1 MANEGNKFS
10 QGTAGQGSQT
20 APQHNKGQGTGTAS
34 APRKDSFTDA
44 SGAFDKNNE
53 TAKGLLDQAKEK
65 AGQAYDSV
73 AEKAST
79 KLEEQKGSLSGG
91 LSSVAT
97 SVRKVGANLKD
108 SESEGG
114 LAKYTAEYSDVAA
127 QKIEQ
132 VADYLER
139 KDMKGMYRDV
149 ENFAR
154 SNPAIFIGGAFAIGL
169 LAARFLKS
177 SNPRQLSKA
186 AGQSFGSAPSSD
198 SDYSNGKAKSTPNQ
212 SSF

>member
-10 QGTAGQGSQT
+10 QGTAGQGSPS
-20 APQHNKGQGTGTAS
+20 APQHNKGQGTGTATV
-34 APRKDSFTDA
+34 PRKDSLTEVG
-44 SGAFDKNNE
+44 GAFDRNNE
-53 TAKGLLDQAKEK
+53 TAKGLLDQAKET
-65 AGQAYDSV
+65 AGQAYKSV

-79 KLEEQKGSLSGG
+79 KLDEQKGSLSGG
-91 LSSVAT
+91 LSSVAN
-97 SVRKVGANLKD
+97 SVRKVGADLKD

-127 QKIEQ
+127 QKLEQ
-132 VADYLER
+132 AADYFER

-154 SNPAIFIGGAFAIGL
+154 SNPALFIGGAFAIGL

-177 SNPRQLSKA
+177 SSPKQLSKA
-186 AGQSFGSAPSSD
+186 AGQSFDSTPSSE
-198 SDYSNGKAKSTPNQ
+198 SDYSNGKAKSSPNH
-212 SSF
+212 SSI